1 MDVRSSHSLQKEG
14 KTVQGER
21 LPSVRLPLEDETIR
35 KHLGPLQH
43 LAGTWEGE
51 GFNLIARPDFEGN
64 SNLYLQL
71 NQTRETTRFDII
83 TSSIPNRG
91 FGQNDIDLYGLTYLQ
106 RISERFTGGALHIEP
121 GLWVTQPA
129 TTYPSESAPHGAHLV
144 FRQGSIPHGSS
155 LLAQGIAQNLSGPP
169 TLKTPSAEY
178 AFSEFPS
185 FNSTPFL
192 TLPTAPPIL
201 HAAGS
206 AESLSPAAPP
216 GLTQYD
222 LTVPDSATNP
232 RTPFGTNPP
241 LPPLPAQIN
250 GVPMQEVVN
259 DPITLLQAVIR
270 QQLSDGYCFE
280 GTVLN
285 IATQASITFF
295 ANPNSSP
302 GDPTVAV
309 NPTNGAGGIENILF
323 LEGGDPVG
331 PKGANADAALVY
343 ATFWIEKVTHPTQPS
358 FMQLQYA
365 QMVILN
371 FQRLTALPVTKNVGW
386 PHVSVA
392 TLRKTFFH

>member
-1 MDVRSSHSLQKEG
+1 MGDPAGDDVSFR
-14 KTVQGER
+14 V
-21 LPSVRLPLEDETIR
+21 
-35 KHLGPLQH
+35 
-43 LAGTWEGE
+43 
-51 GFNLIARPDFEGN
+51 
-64 SNLYLQL
+64 
-71 NQTRETTRFDII
+71 
-83 TSSIPNRG
+83 
-91 FGQNDIDLYGLTYLQ
+91 
-106 RISERFTGGALHIEP
+106 GAP
-121 GLWVTQPA
+121 
-129 TTYPSESAPHGAHLV
+129 GAHLV

-155 LLAQGIAQNLSGPP
+155 LLAQGIAQNFSGPP

-343 ATFWIEKVTHPTQPS
+343 ATFWIEKVTHPTHPS

-392 TLRKTFFH
+392 TLRKTFFN

>member
-1 MDVRSSHSLQKEG
+1 MGDPAGDDVSFR
-14 KTVQGER
+14 V
-21 LPSVRLPLEDETIR
+21 
-35 KHLGPLQH
+35 
-43 LAGTWEGE
+43 GTP
-51 GFNLIARPDFEGN
+51 R
-64 SNLYLQL
+64 
-71 NQTRETTRFDII
+71 
-83 TSSIPNRG
+83 
-91 FGQNDIDLYGLTYLQ
+91 
-106 RISERFTGGALHIEP
+106 
-121 GLWVTQPA
+121 
-129 TTYPSESAPHGAHLV
+129 AHLV

-280 GTVLN
+280 STVLN

-331 PKGANADAALVY
+331 PKGANADAALLY
-343 ATFWIEKVTHPTQPS
+343 ATFWIQKVTHPTRPS

-392 TLRKTFFH
+392 TLRKTFFN